1 MRVESPETGLT
12 DSTGVAEGSTVKRCC
27 PSSPRLFLPS
37 SKVLKSFEESLPMKL
52 SRLAL
57 AVALTPS
64 LALAQTSSREDALK
78 LSDTLITANRDVEQR
93 SDSSAASTVFT
104 RADIERLRP
113 ASVPQLLTQVPGVQV
128 ANYGGRGAGYGLY
141 VRGTSTA
148 QTLVLIDG
156 VRAGS
161 ATAGGAALQFLSIDQ
176 IERIEVLRGS
186 RSAIHGADA
195 MGGVIQIFTRR
206 GEGQGLRPYV
216 RIAGGSDNTWE
227 RTLGLSGGDER
238 TRFSLSAGLEETAG
252 IDRTRTSYASDADH
266 DAYRN
271 RSLALSLSHQLSDD
285 LQAGFTVLDQRG
297 KTEIDNPF
305 GRWDPSTF
313 LTFPA
318 EPYDEYSVSTTTTWL
333 DGRINDVWRSRIEL
347 GHSEDKQ
354 ENFDK
359 LFPGS
364 TVNNSYR
371 DSANWLNTLTLGD
384 GHSLRLGADYLN
396 DKVRSSND
404 FGVDSRDN
412 KAVFAQHS
420 FQGQRFGTELG
431 MRHDDN
437 QQFGNESTFNGALSY
452 QLDADNQLILSYA
465 EGFRVPTFAD
475 LYWPLDGG
483 YQGNPDLKPERSR
496 SYELQWRSQLSPS
509 TRLETSLYRT
519 DFRDLITI
527 VSDPVT
533 WESTTENT
541 DRARV
546 NGFEAVLRQ
555 ELFGWHGDLGISV
568 IDPRNRENGHT
579 LSNRAKRTL
588 NLNVDR
594 QFGDFGVGASFAA
607 VSSSYGNAANTSEL
621 PGYGVLDLRASWQAS
636 SELAFDMKLANVL
649 DKDYSRL
656 VYSHNGQEYGYRETP
671 ASVMVGMTWIPQL

>member
-1 MRVESPETGLT
+1 
-12 DSTGVAEGSTVKRCC
+12 
-27 PSSPRLFLPS
+27 
-37 SKVLKSFEESLPMKL
+37 MKL

-57 AVALTPS
+57 AIALTPG
-64 LALAQTSSREDALK
+64 LALAQTSREDALK

-113 ASVPQLLTQVPGVQV
+113 ASVQALLTQVPGVQV
-128 ANYGGRGAGYGLY
+128 ANYGGRGGLY
-141 VRGTSTA
+141 SLSIRGTSTA

-161 ATAGGAALQFLSIDQ
+161 ATAGSASLQYLSVDQ

-206 GEGQGLRPYV
+206 GEGEGLRPYV
-216 RIAGGSDNTWE
+216 RIAGGSDSTWE

-238 TRFSLSAGLEETAG
+238 TRFNLSAGLEETAG
-252 IDRTRTSYASDADH
+252 IDRTRTSFASDADH

-271 RSLALSLSHQLSDD
+271 RSLALNLSHRFTDD
-285 LQAGFTVLDQRG
+285 LEAGFTVLDQRG
-297 KTEIDNPF
+297 KTEIDNP
-305 GRWDPSTF
+305 SA
-313 LTFPA
+313 PA
-318 EPYDEYSVSTTTTWL
+318 APYDEYSVSTSTVWL
-333 DGRINDVWRSRIEL
+333 DGRINDIWRSRIEL

-364 TVNNSYR
+364 TVNNTYR
-371 DSANWLNTLTLGD
+371 DSANWLNTLALGN
-384 GHSLRLGADYLN
+384 GHNLRLGLDYLN

-404 FGVDSRDN
+404 FAVNNRDN
-412 KAVFAQHS
+412 KAAFIQHS
-420 FQGQRFGTELG
+420 FQGERFGTELG

-437 QQFGNESTFNGALSY
+437 QQFGTENTFNGALSY
-452 QLDADNQLILSYA
+452 SLNPDNQLILSYS

-475 LYWPLDGG
+475 LYWPLYGG
-483 YQGNPDLKPERSR
+483 YQGNPNLKPEKSR
-496 SYELQWRSQLSPS
+496 SYELQWRSQLTPS

-519 DFRDLITI
+519 DFRDLITAT
-527 VSDPVT
+527 SD
-533 WESTTENT
+533 WSTVENT

-546 NGFEAVLRQ
+546 NGFEATLKQ
-555 ELFGWHGDLGISV
+555 ELFGWNGDLGVSI

-588 NLNVDR
+588 NLNLDR
-594 QFGDFGVGASFAA
+594 QFGDIGVGASFTA
-607 VSSSYGNAANTSEL
+607 VSSSYGNATNTTEL
-621 PGYGVLDLRASWQAS
+621 SGYGVLDLRASWQAS
-636 SELAFDMKLANVL
+636 NELAFDIKLANIL

-656 VYSHNGQEYGYRETP
+656 VYRYDGQEYGYQETP
-671 ASVMVGMTWIPQL
+671 ASVMIGMTWTPQL

>member
-1 MRVESPETGLT
+1 
-12 DSTGVAEGSTVKRCC
+12 
-27 PSSPRLFLPS
+27 
-37 SKVLKSFEESLPMKL
+37 MKL
-52 SRLAL
+52 SRIAL
-57 AVALTPS
+57 AIALAPG
-64 LALAQTSSREDALK
+64 LALAQTPSREDALK
-78 LSDTLITANRDVEQR
+78 LSDILISANRDVEQR

-113 ASVPQLLTQVPGVQV
+113 ASVPNLLAQVPGVQV
-128 ANYGGRGAGYGLY
+128 ANYGGRGSAFGLY
-141 VRGTSTA
+141 IRGTSTA
-148 QTLVLIDG
+148 QTLILIDG

-161 ATAGGAALQFLSIDQ
+161 ATAGGAALQFLSVDQ

-206 GEGQGLRPYV
+206 GEGEGLRPYV
-216 RIAGGSDNTWE
+216 RIAGGSNSTWE

-238 TRFSLSAGLEETAG
+238 TRFNLSAGLDETAG
-252 IDRTRTSYASDADH
+252 TSFNSDADH

-271 RSLALSLSHQLSDD
+271 RSLAMSLSHQFSDN
-285 LQAGFTVLDQRG
+285 LEAGFTVLDQRG

-305 GRWDPSTF
+305 GRWDPTIAPWGAAVS
-313 LTFPA
+313 A
-318 EPYDEYSVSTTTTWL
+318 KPYDEYSLSTSTVWL

-364 TVNNSYR
+364 TVNNTYR
-371 DSANWLNTLTLGD
+371 DSANWLNTLTLGN
-384 GHSLRLGADYLN
+384 GHSLRMGADYLK

-412 KAVFAQHS
+412 KAVFFQHS
-420 FQGQRFGTELG
+420 FQGERFGTELG

-437 QQFGNESTFNGALSY
+437 EQFGNENTFNGALSY
-452 QLDADNQLILSYA
+452 QLNPDNQLILSYS

-483 YQGNPDLKPERSR
+483 YQGNPNLKPEKSR

-509 TRLETSLYRT
+509 TQLEASLYRT
-519 DFRDLITI
+519 DNRDLITY
-527 VSDPVT
+527 VVTDPQT
-533 WESTTENT
+533 WASSMDNI

-546 NGFEAVLRQ
+546 NGFEATLKQ
-555 ELFGWHGDLGISV
+555 ELFGWQGELGISI
-568 IDPRNRENGHT
+568 IDPRNRETGRT
-579 LSNRAKRTL
+579 LPNRAKRTL
-588 NLNVDR
+588 NLNLDR
-594 QFGDFGVGASFAA
+594 HFGSLGLGATFTAA
-607 VSSSYGNAANTSEL
+607 SSSVQYSGTDTSGI
-621 PGYGVLDLRASWQAS
+621 PGYGTLDLRASWQAS
-636 SELAFDMKLANVL
+636 SDLAVDVKWANVL

-656 VYSHNGQEYGYRETP
+656 LYQYQGETYGYQETP
-671 ASVMVGMTWIPQL
+671 ASVMIGMTWTPQL

>member
-1 MRVESPETGLT
+1 
-12 DSTGVAEGSTVKRCC
+12 
-27 PSSPRLFLPS
+27 
-37 SKVLKSFEESLPMKL
+37 MKL

-57 AVALTPS
+57 AIALTPG
-64 LALAQTSSREDALK
+64 LALAQTSREDALK

-113 ASVPQLLTQVPGVQV
+113 ASVPALLTQVPGVQV
-128 ANYGGRGAGYGLY
+128 ANYGGRGGLY
-141 VRGTSTA
+141 SLSIRGTSTA

-161 ATAGGAALQFLSIDQ
+161 ATAGSASLQYLSVDQ

-206 GEGQGLRPYV
+206 GEGEGLRPYV
-216 RIAGGSDNTWE
+216 RIAGGSDSTWE

-238 TRFSLSAGLEETAG
+238 TRFNLTAGLQETAG
-252 IDRTRTSYASDADH
+252 IDRTRTSFASDADH

-271 RSLALSLSHQLSDD
+271 RSLALNLSHRFTDD
-285 LQAGFTVLDQRG
+285 IEAGFTVLDQRG
-297 KTEIDNPF
+297 KTEIDNPS
-305 GRWDPSTF
+305 GRWDDTIPPWGASV
-313 LTFPA
+313 PA
-318 EPYDEYSVSTTTTWL
+318 APYDEYSVSTSTVWL
-333 DGRINDVWRSRIEL
+333 DGRINDIWRSRIEL

-364 TVNNSYR
+364 TVNNTYR
-371 DSANWLNTLTLGD
+371 DSANWLNTLALGN
-384 GHSLRLGADYLN
+384 GHNLRLGLDYLN

-404 FGVDSRDN
+404 FAVNNRDN
-412 KAVFAQHS
+412 KAAFIQHS
-420 FQGQRFGTELG
+420 FQGERFGTELG

-437 QQFGNESTFNGALSY
+437 QQFGTENTFNGALSY
-452 QLDADNQLILSYA
+452 SLNPDNQLILSYS

-475 LYWPLDGG
+475 LYWPLYGG
-483 YQGNPDLKPERSR
+483 YQGNPNLKPEKSR
-496 SYELQWRSQLSPS
+496 SYELQWRSQLTPS

-519 DFRDLITI
+519 DFRDLITAT
-527 VSDPVT
+527 SD
-533 WESTTENT
+533 WSTVENT

-546 NGFEAVLRQ
+546 NGFEATLKQ
-555 ELFGWHGDLGISV
+555 ELFGWNGDLGVSI

-588 NLNVDR
+588 NLNLDR
-594 QFGDFGVGASFAA
+594 QFGDIGVGASFTA
-607 VSSSYGNAANTSEL
+607 VSSSYGNAANTTEL
-621 PGYGVLDLRASWQAS
+621 SGYGVLDLRANWQAS
-636 SELAFDMKLANVL
+636 NELAFDIKLANIL
-649 DKDYSRL
+649 DKDYSRIL
-656 VYSHNGQEYGYRETP
+656 YAYDGDNYGYQETP
-671 ASVMVGMTWIPQL
+671 ASVMIGMTWTPQL

>member
-1 MRVESPETGLT
+1 
-12 DSTGVAEGSTVKRCC
+12 
-27 PSSPRLFLPS
+27 
-37 SKVLKSFEESLPMKL
+37 MKL

-57 AVALTPS
+57 AIALTPG

-113 ASVPQLLTQVPGVQV
+113 ASVPKLLAQVPGVQV
-128 ANYGGRGAGYGLY
+128 TNYGGRGAAYGLY
-141 VRGTSTA
+141 IRGTSTA

-161 ATAGGAALQFLSIDQ
+161 ATAGGAALQFLSVDQ
-176 IERIEVLRGS
+176 IERVEVLRGS

-206 GEGQGLRPYV
+206 GEGEGLRPHM
-216 RIAGGSDNTWE
+216 RIAGGSDSTWE
-227 RTLGLSGGDER
+227 RTLGLSGGDEH
-238 TRFSLSAGLEETAG
+238 TRFNLSAGLEETAG

-271 RSLALSLSHQLSDD
+271 RSWALSLSHSFADD
-285 LQAGFTVLDQRG
+285 LEAGFTLLDQRG

-305 GRWDPSTF
+305 GHEDPPGSWVYN
-313 LTFPA
+313 PA
-318 EPYDEYSVSTTTTWL
+318 KPYDEYSLSTSTVWL
-333 DGRINDVWRSRIEL
+333 DGRVNDIWRSRIEL

-364 TVNNSYR
+364 TVNNTYR
-371 DSANWLNTLTLGD
+371 DSANWLNTLTLGN
-384 GHSLRLGADYLN
+384 GHSLRLGLDYLN
-396 DKVRSSND
+396 DKVRSSSD
-404 FGVDSRDN
+404 FGVSSRDN
-412 KAVFAQHS
+412 KAAFVQHS
-420 FQGQRFGTELG
+420 FQGDRFGTELG

-437 QQFGNESTFNGALSY
+437 EQFGNENTFNGALSY
-452 QLDADNQLILSYA
+452 QLDGDNQLILSYS

-475 LYWPLDGG
+475 LYWPFDGF
-483 YQGNPDLKPERSR
+483 YRGNPNLKPEKSR

-519 DFRDLITI
+519 DFQDLITTT
-527 VSDPVT
+527 SD
-533 WESTTENT
+533 WSTVDNIN
-541 DRARV
+541 RARV
-546 NGFEAVLRQ
+546 NGFEATLKQ
-555 ELFGWHGDLGISV
+555 ELFGWHGDLGISI
-568 IDPRNRENGHT
+568 IDPRNRETGHN
-579 LSNRAKRTL
+579 LPNRAKRTL
-588 NLNVDR
+588 NLNLDR
-594 QFGDFGVGASFAA
+594 QFGSIGVGASFTA

-621 PGYGVLDLRASWQAS
+621 PGYGVLDLRASWQTS

-656 VYSHNGQEYGYRETP
+656 LYQHNGQEYGYQETP
-671 ASVMVGMTWIPQL
+671 ASLMIGMTWTPQL